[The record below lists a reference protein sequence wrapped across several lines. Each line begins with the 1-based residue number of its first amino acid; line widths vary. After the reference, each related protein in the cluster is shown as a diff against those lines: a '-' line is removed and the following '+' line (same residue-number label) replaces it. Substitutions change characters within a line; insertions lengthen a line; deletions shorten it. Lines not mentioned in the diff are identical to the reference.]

1 MINKLIVFA
10 SFGNLNSPPKSGG
23 QSSARRVAKGL
34 RDAGFKVKTVSRHR
48 GVLQG
53 KIKHILETGLFV
65 VIDASKTFLSLLFGS
80 RKDAAFMLL
89 TYSASLVPYELLL
102 TSISKIL
109 GYKSI
114 LYLKG
119 GKIENYLKNGSRFSH
134 WMFYK
139 NLSLQSCVFF
149 EGQSDIDLLKDKTN
163 VKMVYFPNYI
173 FNKDLPKNLVDKPKD
188 IIGLCYFGK
197 IEPRKNVDLIIEI
210 FNLLAKDYP
219 KMRLTIVGGGFAG
232 SNYPQMVDE
241 LITCSPFANRITRV
255 GLSDF
260 EYLKEM
266 MGKNHIF
273 LFPTAS
279 LCEGHSNSLNESMS
293 QGLIPIVS
301 NHHFN
306 KSIVRDERFVVDGYN
321 PEDYASKIRYIID
334 NCDMGQLSQQMMQL
348 VKDNYVYENIIGRI
362 SREIRSV

>member
-1 MINKLIVFA
+1 MINNIYVFA
-10 SFGNLNSPPKSGG
+10 SFGKSSMPPKSGG
-23 QSSARRVAKGL
+23 QASARRVAQGL
-34 RDAGFKVKTVSRHR
+34 KDAGFNVKKISRHR

-53 KIKHILETGLFV
+53 KLKHVLETGIFAI
-65 VIDASKTFLSLLFGS
+65 IDTCKTFATLLLGS
-80 RKDAAFMLL
+80 RKNASFLLL

-102 TSISKIL
+102 TSISRIL
-109 GYKSI
+109 GYKSM

-119 GKIENYLKNGSRFSH
+119 GKIENYLKNGSRVSH
-134 WMFYK
+134 WMFYR

-149 EGQSDIDLLKDKTN
+149 EGQSDIELLKGETN
-163 VKMVYFPNYI
+163 VKMIYFPNYI
-173 FNKDLPKNLVDKPKD
+173 FQKDLPLSISDKPKD
-188 IIGLCYFGK
+188 RIGICYFGK
-197 IEPRKNVDLIIEI
+197 IEPRKNVDVIINT
-210 FNLLAKDYP
+210 FNLLARDYP
-219 KMRLTIVGGGFAG
+219 QLSLTIVGGGFSG
-232 SNYPQMVDE
+232 SNYPQMIDE
-241 LITCSPFANRITRV
+241 MIARSPFVDRITRV

-260 EYLKEM
+260 EYLKGM
-266 MGKNHIF
+266 MSKNHFF

-306 KSIVRDERFVVDGYN
+306 KSIVRDERLVVDGYN

-362 SREIRSV
+362 SREIKSA